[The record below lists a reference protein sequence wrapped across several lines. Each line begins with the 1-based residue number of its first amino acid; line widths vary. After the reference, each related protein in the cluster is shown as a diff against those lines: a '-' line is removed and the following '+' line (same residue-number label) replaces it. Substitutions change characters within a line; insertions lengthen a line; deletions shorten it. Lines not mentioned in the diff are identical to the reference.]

1 MQKYLIDHCAP
12 TLAGLKTASL
22 FNLTFSSREEL
33 DEKVLMANNM
43 LNEKGLYCEVMRLRQ
58 TSALIYVYRHQ
69 QLADD
74 LARVESQQVLSS
86 IGYDSEEIRLCL
98 DVLKERLCYQEAFPH
113 EIGLFL
119 GYPIEDVIGFMRH
132 QGKNSKHT
140 GYWKVYGDVIES
152 MKLFSQF
159 KKCKNIYKERFGRG
173 VSIQHLIV
181 AD

>member
-58 TSALIYVYRHQ
+58 TSALIYIYRHQ

-74 LARVESQQVLSS
+74 LARVESQQVL
-86 IGYDSEEIRLCL
+86 
-98 DVLKERLCYQEAFPH
+98 
-113 EIGLFL
+113 
-119 GYPIEDVIGFMRH
+119 
-132 QGKNSKHT
+132 
-140 GYWKVYGDVIES
+140 
-152 MKLFSQF
+152 
-159 KKCKNIYKERFGRG
+159 
-173 VSIQHLIV
+173 
-181 AD
+181 